1 MILTKKKYFTMNLL
15 LLISIISMLSSVS
28 YASESNLLPRFA
40 SLKADEVNLR
50 VGPHKQ
56 NFPISWV
63 YKRRGLPIEITGISD
78 KWRRIR
84 DYEGTTGWVWH
95 SLISNKRTIIVIN
108 KNRTLHLRPDDNSG
122 TSAILEPGVL
132 GNLLECN
139 NKWCQIEV
147 KGIKGW
153 LKRPHFWGVGANETF
168 TK

>member
-1 MILTKKKYFTMNLL
+1 M
-15 LLISIISMLSSVS
+15 
-28 YASESNLLPRFA
+28 
-40 SLKADEVNLR
+40 
-50 VGPHKQ
+50 
-56 NFPISWV
+56 
-63 YKRRGLPIEITGISD
+63 
-78 KWRRIR
+78 
-84 DYEGTTGWVWH
+84 
-95 SLISNKRTIIVIN
+95 IN